1 MKKNVSEKKILKDL
15 DKQVNQT
22 LNAIAEHQA
31 KKEDVPEWLWT
42 ELTYRIGE
50 RNKYRE
56 GMNVVD
62 KNEWVKATAQTVGTV
77 AGLLGLSMVL
87 GFEKTDVVTSK
98 GFGIATKL
106 MGK

>member
-15 DKQVNQT
+15 DKQIDNVIK
-22 LNAIAEHQA
+22 AIAEHQA
-31 KKEDVPEWLWT
+31 KNEDVPGWLWN
-42 ELTYRIGE
+42 ELTNDIEYRNE
-50 RNKYRE
+50 YRR

-87 GFEKTDVVTSK
+87 GFEKADVVTSK